1 MESSE
6 PGRRKTHCRTALILI
21 KTHLLRRE
29 HALWGQSLAWD
40 LLSQILDTGPP
51 ALLEWAPFLWPQW
64 PLTAAWLDLAV
75 LLQWPSISG
84 LFIETPPRQVPLVWL
99 GLHTWAVLVSAAKH
113 CYWETDTSCFR
124 YQAQDS
130 MVDVSRPWQGPQPW
144 HAMLRSIFLWQV
156 FTASDCQRETLA
168 FQILPWGLG
177 IELDSYI
184 VSSRK

>member
-75 LLQWPSISG
+75 LLQWPSVSG
-84 LFIETPPRQVPLVWL
+84 LFIETTPRQVPLVWL
-99 GLHTWAVLVSAAKH
+99 GLHTWAVLVSVAKH

-144 HAMLRSIFLWQV
+144 ARDATFNFLVTSIYSFWLSERN
-156 FTASDCQRETLA
+156 TCISDSTLGTWHR
-168 FQILPWGLG
+168 IG
-177 IELDSYI
+177 
-184 VSSRK
+184 